1 MGVCFGDSSTPAS
14 SSSLTYQHQAPAEFR
29 ASSHLRFR
37 LNMGS
42 IHTLASLSSA
52 LSRAHVDVEKGLV
65 VTLTTEKVAVC
76 NTNSGA
82 WSRKRKASNVSGVYR
97 SFVDISAEEVD
108 VLKGLTTCGQGS
120 VEEYVS
126 AHPEVVETFV
136 RIANTAREGVRLIR
150 APLQPGPIARELVPP
165 SVEGLFFKGGPS
177 DNDKRCA
184 LRYPHT
190 LQSDSES
197 ECDTYKVF
205 VAVSD
210 KTRAPM
216 VFYDEVY
223 DEGCVQHGQD
233 ENGTDDDTPSS
244 STQRPSSLS
253 EDLSRLY
260 GDDNIVAKC
269 SSRGIH
275 PALLFPP
282 IDLFTR
288 MRPVARDDCK
298 RGEVFVFR
306 NDVLRAFWNRVEHL
320 EFTFRCSSPT
330 PPTTQVGALPTCVF
344 PWTAAAMLHESCPAL
359 MVKVPTMWL
368 SDYTVPLPGYNTLLS
383 QSRGK

>member
-1 MGVCFGDSSTPAS
+1 MGVFSGIAQRQPRLRR
-14 SSSLTYQHQAPAEFR
+14 SLTSTKHQQSFALHRICVFVLTWAVYT
-29 ASSHLRFR
+29 HLQACQV
-37 LNMGS
+37 LCHV
-42 IHTLASLSSA
+42 HTWML
-52 LSRAHVDVEKGLV
+52 RNEKGLV

-190 LQSDSES
+190 LQ
-197 ECDTYKVF
+197 
-205 VAVSD
+205 
-210 KTRAPM
+210 
-216 VFYDEVY
+216 
-223 DEGCVQHGQD
+223 
-233 ENGTDDDTPSS
+233 
-244 STQRPSSLS
+244 L
-253 EDLSRLY
+253 
-260 GDDNIVAKC
+260 
-269 SSRGIH
+269 
-275 PALLFPP
+275 
-282 IDLFTR
+282 
-288 MRPVARDDCK
+288 
-298 RGEVFVFR
+298 
-306 NDVLRAFWNRVEHL
+306 
-320 EFTFRCSSPT
+320 
-330 PPTTQVGALPTCVF
+330 
-344 PWTAAAMLHESCPAL
+344 
-359 MVKVPTMWL
+359 
-368 SDYTVPLPGYNTLLS
+368 
-383 QSRGK
+383 

>member
-1 MGVCFGDSSTPAS
+1 
-14 SSSLTYQHQAPAEFR
+14 
-29 ASSHLRFR
+29 
-37 LNMGS
+37 MGS

-216 VFYDEVY
+216 VFYDE
-223 DEGCVQHGQD
+223 GCVLNGQD

-282 IDLFTR
+282 MAATT
-288 MRPVARDDCK
+288 
-298 RGEVFVFR
+298 
-306 NDVLRAFWNRVEHL
+306 RAFR
-320 EFTFRCSSPT
+320 
-330 PPTTQVGALPTCVF
+330 
-344 PWTAAAMLHESCPAL
+344 
-359 MVKVPTMWL
+359 
-368 SDYTVPLPGYNTLLS
+368 TVPRYSTGNPSWYDTVIANVLLF
-383 QSRGK
+383 